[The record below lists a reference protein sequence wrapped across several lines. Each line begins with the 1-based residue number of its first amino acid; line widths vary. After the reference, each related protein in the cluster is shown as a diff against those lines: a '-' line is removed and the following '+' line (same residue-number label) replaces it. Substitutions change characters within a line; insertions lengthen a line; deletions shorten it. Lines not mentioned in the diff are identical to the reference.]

1 MQLENRVL
9 EGLSVESPS
18 VGPLSVIAGGLF
30 VLYALTK
37 GYLTTVIVVEGWQF
51 AGLTPEAT
59 ALLVH
64 VFEGVP
70 LEIMALGLASFHVR
84 SGARGPLARA
94 GISIALAGFG
104 LTIVSHVVEHFVGLA
119 ATPLLGSGQV
129 VWAYYA
135 SWLVLYLG
143 LATYGAALF
152 LGGYPAGLFP
162 HLLMILLPLVVVV
175 GFTVVATGVFTLAGT
190 FRLTLGLTWLF
201 VGRKFQGG
209 AVSHP
214 WPQAQPQ

>member
-1 MQLENRVL
+1 M
-9 EGLSVESPS
+9 ESPS

-30 VLYALTK
+30 VLYAFSK
-37 GYLTTVIVVEGWQF
+37 GYLTTVVVVQGWQF
-51 AGLTPEAT
+51 AGLSPQAT

-94 GISIALAGFG
+94 GISVAIAGFG
-104 LTIVSHVVEHFVGLA
+104 ATILSHVAEHLAGLVAAPIVGSVE
-119 ATPLLGSGQV
+119 V

-143 LATYGAALF
+143 LAAYGLALVSARAA
-152 LGGYPAGLFP
+152 AGWLP
-162 HLLMILLPLVVVV
+162 YLLVVLLPLVVVV
-175 GFTVVATGVFTLAGT
+175 GLAVVALGLFTLAGT
-190 FRLTLGLTWLF
+190 FRVTLGLAWVL
-201 VGRKFQGG
+201 VGRRFHGEG
-209 AVSHP
+209 VSYP
-214 WPQAQPQ
+214 RPGAQPQ